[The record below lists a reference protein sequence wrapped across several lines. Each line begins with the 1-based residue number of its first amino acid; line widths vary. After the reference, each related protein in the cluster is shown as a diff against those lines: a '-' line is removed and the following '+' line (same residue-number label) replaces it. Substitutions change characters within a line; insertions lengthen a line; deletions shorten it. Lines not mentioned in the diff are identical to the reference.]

1 MAEGFIHTVPK
12 NGMWVNTVEGGDAI
26 ASTFDTNRRR
36 SRQAATSPRS
46 APRSTSS
53 TTRTARSANVTRT
66 AATPHTGPAEVTG
79 PLCLI
84 SYWKDGPW
92 VRNWF
97 ALRNRYQSHIGG

>member
-26 ASTFDTNRRR
+26 PSTFDTK
-36 SRQAATSPRS
+36 QEAVS
-46 APRSTSS
+46 AGRDLA
-53 TTRTARSANVTRT
+53 RTARSANVTRT